1 MEFSMDKSVEKSTE
15 KKIKPF
21 RKYCIELLTGHIT
34 SMRLTFGMVCMI
46 DMTISTDILEMGL
59 EPMTLGLLDLCSNR
73 LSHTSLSS

>member
-21 RKYCIELLTGHIT
+21 RKYCIELLTGHINL
-34 SMRLTFGMVCMI
+34 SRLTFAKVWLI

-59 EPMTLGLLDLCSNR
+59 EPMTLGLLDLRSNR
-73 LSHTSLSS
+73 LSYTSVSF